1 MSQPFLK
8 RFLAAAAATLL
19 LIAGAVITADRRQ
32 VAARSVTPAA
42 EDPPELPAS
51 DGSSLTPEIEVEMVD
66 KAKAKLKLSSL
77 RGKVV
82 LLDFFWT
89 QCQHC
94 REHAPH
100 VVELY
105 NQYRD
110 RGFTVLGLATDGPQK
125 AGDVKAFMRD
135 TKINYP
141 VGYISTELVAY
152 YTDSHNHGVP
162 QMVIFGTDGK
172 MVKRLIGW
180 NEQTNKDLLAALK
193 SQLGDAPAAP
203 AAKPVAGKAG
213 VKTGG
218 RAAQRPAPRG

>member
-1 MSQPFLK
+1 MSQLSLK
-8 RFLAAAAATLL
+8 KFRVWAAALLLLAAAA
-19 LIAGAVITADRRQ
+19 LITSDQRQ
-32 VAARSVTPAA
+32 AAARSLPPSV
-42 EDPPELPAS
+42 EDPPELPAA

-66 KAKAKLKLSSL
+66 KAKSKLKLSSL

-94 REHAPH
+94 RDHAPH

-105 NQYRD
+105 NQYKD

-180 NEQTNKDLLAALK
+180 NEQTNKDLMDALK

-203 AAKPVAGKAG
+203 AKPVAGKAG